1 MEDWKK
7 ALRGL
12 PRKTQQQ
19 LLDYLLL
26 LTHEEANDTDRDLE
40 MWKASCASK
49 LEHHLPGTSTH
60 VPKGTRLHTMLKES
74 YTILTS
80 FMAGANFGT
89 MTVIQRKAIY
99 EMLATLLVA
108 RAKHLASKTT
118 APLSLRLTFQ
128 CAADLP
134 GLFDAA
140 FPGYLES
147 GLARKV
153 LDQVVGGIGRRS
165 ITTRSS

>member
-12 PRKTQQQ
+12 PRKTQTQ

-26 LTHEEANDTDRDLE
+26 LTHEDAKDNDRDLE
-40 MWKASCASK
+40 MWKASCATN
-49 LEHHLPGTSTH
+49 LERVLPGTTTH
-60 VPKGTRLHTMLKES
+60 VPKGTRLHTLLKES
-74 YTILTS
+74 YAILSS
-80 FMAGANFGT
+80 FMARANFGDLT
-89 MTVIQRKAIY
+89 AMQRKAVY

-128 CAADLP
+128 CSADLP

-140 FPGYLES
+140 FPGYLEA
-147 GLARKV
+147 GLARRV